1 MSPQKDKN
9 RSRAIEYLAIG
20 LVIFIAV
27 FLAIIAGAAVVMV
40 AGF

>member
-1 MSPQKDKN
+1 MPDDKN
-9 RSRAIEYLAIG
+9 PFHRAQYAVLAV
-20 LVIFIAV
+20 VIFIAV